1 MECNMRRPL
10 IAALACAAAAM
21 LAGSPPASAEEF
33 YFKTPSGN
41 INCGYFDFDGAP
53 YVRCDIGSFTPT
65 GTPPPADCDLDW
77 GDSFAIGAGDLIGD
91 MLCHGDTVIS
101 PDARAL
107 PYGSAWSEGGITCS
121 SAKTG
126 LTCVNDLGHGFFLS
140 RAKQRVF

>member
-1 MECNMRRPL
+1 MTED
-10 IAALACAAAAM
+10 
-21 LAGSPPASAEEF
+21 F
-33 YFKTPSGN
+33 YFKSPSGN
-41 INCGYFDFDGAP
+41 INCGYFDYGGRP
-53 YVRCDIGSFTPT
+53 YVRCDIGQFKPS

-77 GDSFAIGAGDLIGD
+77 GDSFGIGAGDMIGD

-101 PDARAL
+101 PEARTL

-126 LTCVNDLGHGFFLS
+126 LTCENDLGHGFFLS